1 MEQSVI
7 FDKLTAIFRRTFNDE
22 TIVLSNELTAN
33 EVANWDSLS
42 HMLMI
47 GEVEN
52 AFAVKFKLK
61 ELTKLDNVGNLV
73 DLIRTK
79 LPAVIE

>member
-7 FDKLTAIFRRTFNDE
+7 FEKLAAIFRTIFNDE
-22 TIVLSNELTAN
+22 TIEVNRELSADK
-33 EVANWDSLS
+33 VANWDSLS

-52 AFAVKFKLK
+52 AFSVKFKLR
-61 ELTKLDNVGNLV
+61 ELGKLNNVGQLV
-73 DLIRTK
+73 DLINAK
-79 LPAVIE
+79 LTA

>member
-7 FDKLTAIFRRTFNDE
+7 FEKLTAIFRTTFNDE
-22 TIVLSNELTAN
+22 TIEVSRELTADK
-33 EVANWDSLS
+33 VANWDSLT

-52 AFAVKFKLK
+52 AFSVKFKLR
-61 ELTKLDNVGNLV
+61 ELGKLDNVGQLV
-73 DLIRTK
+73 DLINAK
-79 LPAVIE
+79 LSA

>member
-33 EVANWDSLS
+33 DVANWDSLS

-52 AFAVKFKLK
+52 AFTVKFKLK
-61 ELTKLDNVGNLV
+61 ELSKLDNVGSLV
-73 DLIRTK
+73 ALIRTK
-79 LPAVIE
+79 LPAEIE

>member
-7 FDKLTAIFRRTFNDE
+7 FEKLTAIFRSIFNDE
-22 TIVLSNELTAN
+22 TIEVSRELTADK
-33 EVANWDSLS
+33 VANWNSLT

-52 AFAVKFKLK
+52 TFSVKFKLR
-61 ELTKLDNVGNLV
+61 ELGKLDDVGKLV
-73 DLIRTK
+73 DLISAK
-79 LPAVIE
+79 LAS